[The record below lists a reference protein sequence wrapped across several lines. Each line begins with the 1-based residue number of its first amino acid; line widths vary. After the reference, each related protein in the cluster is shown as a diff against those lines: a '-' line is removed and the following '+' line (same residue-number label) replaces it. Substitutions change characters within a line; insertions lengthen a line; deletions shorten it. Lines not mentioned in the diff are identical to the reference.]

1 MMTIFWPLVL
11 GMYTL
16 NDDVESLCICV
27 RIVCPQG
34 VSLAQA
40 KEKGQLIFLE
50 GLKES
55 LSILNPQETNTASQA
70 MDFLRYK
77 QIIYHMLYDVICCY
91 MIYVIFMSHFVFVLP
106 AHLYIVIISLV
117 CITIM

>member
-1 MMTIFWPLVL
+1 M
-11 GMYTL
+11 
-16 NDDVESLCICV
+16 DCV
-27 RIVCPQG
+27 CVCPQG

-55 LSILNPQETNTASQA
+55 LSILNPQEADTGSQA

-77 QIIYHMLYDVICCY
+77 LIIYHMLYDMFLC
-91 MIYVIFMSHFVFVLP
+91 
-106 AHLYIVIISLV
+106 
-117 CITIM
+117 